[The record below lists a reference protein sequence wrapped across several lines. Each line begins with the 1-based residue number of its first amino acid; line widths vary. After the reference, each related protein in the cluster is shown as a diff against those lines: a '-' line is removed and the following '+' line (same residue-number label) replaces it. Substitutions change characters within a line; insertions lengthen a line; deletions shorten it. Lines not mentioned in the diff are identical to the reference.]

1 MDQKN
6 GLPGVAVSKQCLSC
20 CTDLLA
26 QGEHPPGGLQRVVY
40 QGVGLELHGLHLL
53 VALRQPRR
61 RHPRSSG
68 TPVSETASRSG
79 EEEVEVA
86 R

>member
-1 MDQKN
+1 MYGPKKW
-6 GLPGVAVSKQCLSC
+6 LAWCVAVSNLSC

-26 QGEHPPGGLQRVVY
+26 EGEHPPGGLQRVVY

-68 TPVSETASRSG
+68 TPVSETASRSV
-79 EEEVEVA
+79 EEEMEVA